1 MIRTEKIAVT
11 TTGNNGAATGTGYS
25 SHALNGELQAICVD
39 WGATAPA
46 TSDIDIVVEADDNHP
61 QVTLYDKDDSSTD
74 AWVYPV
80 VQRTSTAGA
89 AVDAQYQ
96 AIPVAGRVKV
106 SVAGCNALSPAVTV
120 YLYLKE

>member
-1 MIRTEKIAVT
+1 MIRTEKVAVT
-11 TTGNNGAATGTGYS
+11 TTGNDGAATGTGYS
-25 SHALNGELQAICVD
+25 SRALNGELQAIYVD

-46 TSDIDIVVEADDNHP
+46 SSDIDVVVESDDNHP

-74 AWVYPV
+74 AWVYPA

-89 AVDAQYQ
+89 GIDAQYQ

>member
-80 VQRTSTAGA
+80 VQRTPRRAPRWMRSTRQSRWPAGS
-89 AVDAQYQ
+89 
-96 AIPVAGRVKV
+96 K
-106 SVAGCNALSPAVTV
+106 
-120 YLYLKE
+120 